1 MIVVEGRR
9 VGSLIRRHTSINC
22 HEVRR
27 QPGRK
32 VNGLRI
38 SMVSAYRVSVET
50 EGEATVLR
58 VADPYIVVC
67 GCDVQKD

>member
-1 MIVVEGRR
+1 
-9 VGSLIRRHTSINC
+9 
-22 HEVRR
+22 
-27 QPGRK
+27 
-32 VNGLRI
+32 
-38 SMVSAYRVSVET
+38 MVSAYRVSVET